1 MTFDIN
7 FLELGDEI
15 PPVPQLPPNL
25 EFVLWRRT
33 GNLFFSAGHVP
44 QWGTEFHYVGKVG
57 SKLTVAEGSAAARL
71 TTLNLMQSLRQ
82 TLGTLNA
89 VIQVIDVF
97 GMVNSAPGFT
107 EQSNVINGC
116 SKCLV
121 EVFGNA
127 GRHTRMAVGAAEL
140 PFGVAVEIK
149 MIVEVSGS

>member
-1 MTFDIN
+1 MSFDSN

-44 QWGTEFHYVGKVG
+44 QWGREFRYVGKVG
-57 SKLTVAEGSAAARL
+57 SQFTVAEGSAAARL

-82 TLGTLNA
+82 TLGTLDM
-89 VIQVIDVF
+89 VKQVIDVF
-97 GMVNSAPGFT
+97 SMVNSAPGFT
-107 EQSNVINGC
+107 EQPSIINGC

-121 EVFGNA
+121 EVFGDA
-127 GRHTRMAVGAAEL
+127 GQHTRMAVGVQEL

-149 MIVEVSGS
+149 MIVEVSSN